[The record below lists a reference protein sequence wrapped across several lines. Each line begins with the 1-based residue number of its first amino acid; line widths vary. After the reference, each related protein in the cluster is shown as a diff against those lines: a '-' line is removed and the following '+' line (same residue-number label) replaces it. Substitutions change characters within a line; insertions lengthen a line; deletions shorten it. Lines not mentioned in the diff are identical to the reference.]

1 MQNIRFQTEPPVT
14 GHDPAQRTTHT
25 GAYESS
31 DMVPLL
37 EAIFLGLH
45 FRNWLTENE
54 QNRLSQFAPPAG
66 YTVMTLGD
74 RVLFPRELPPEV
86 LESSSQASVHGSDAI
101 FTHRC
106 CIHDHDLVSG
116 VVHTARI
123 GAMGMRDLMLS
134 VCQPDHDSERQRQ
147 VELFGQFVI
156 TVRAAFRSAS
166 EAATALSSRLP
177 AENPHILVNR
187 ASGRVVTAHEDIC
200 RELGSDSEQLADI
213 EYSQLAERLRSLI
226 HTRVTRMENIA
237 IGDMHLA
244 IVTFLPERRRKS
256 DFGNP
261 IDMAHLVDAMR
272 NKVASIVT
280 ASSYLEN
287 LYNPA
292 STDDRNEMAAII
304 LSHADEL
311 TRMIN
316 SLESKTAIDNNS
328 SGPLASAETNHGNR
342 FRGAIS
348 NEKRQPREVKPC
360 LNR

>member
-1 MQNIRFQTEPPVT
+1 
-14 GHDPAQRTTHT
+14 
-25 GAYESS
+25 
-31 DMVPLL
+31 MVPLL

-54 QNRLSQFAPPAG
+54 QARLSQFAPPAG
-66 YTVMTLGD
+66 YPVMTLGD
-74 RVLFPRELPPEV
+74 RVLFPRELPLEV
-86 LESSSQASVHGSDAI
+86 LESSSQAAVHGSDAI

-123 GAMGMRDLMLS
+123 GAIGIRDLMLS

-147 VELFGQFVI
+147 VERFGQFVI
-156 TVRAAFRSAS
+156 TVRTAFRSAS
-166 EAATALSSRLP
+166 EATAALRLRLP

-187 ASGRVVTAHEDIC
+187 ASGRVVTAHEDVC
-200 RELGSDSEQLADI
+200 RELGSDSEQLADV
-213 EYSQLAERLRSLI
+213 EYSQLAVRLRGLI

-292 STDDRNEMAAII
+292 NTDDRNEMAAII

-316 SLESKTAIDNNS
+316 NLESKTAVGSNS
-328 SGPLASAETNHGNR
+328 SEPRLSAETIHGSR
-342 FRGAIS
+342 LQGAIPD
-348 NEKRQPREVKPC
+348 EKRQQGDDKLCLKP
-360 LNR
+360 

>member
-1 MQNIRFQTEPPVT
+1 
-14 GHDPAQRTTHT
+14 
-25 GAYESS
+25 GAYDSS

-45 FRNWLTENE
+45 FRDWLTENE
-54 QNRLSQFAPPAG
+54 QTRLSQFAPPAG
-66 YTVMTLGD
+66 YTVMTFGD
-74 RVLFPRELPPEV
+74 RVLFPRELLPEV
-86 LESSSQASVHGSDAI
+86 LESTSQASVHGSDAI

-106 CIHDHDLVSG
+106 CIHDRDLVSG

-123 GAMGMRDLMLS
+123 GAIGTRDLMLS
-134 VCQPDHDSERQRQ
+134 VCQPDHDKERQRQ
-147 VELFGQFVI
+147 IEQFGKFVAA
-156 TVRAAFRSAS
+156 VRTAFRSAS
-166 EAATALSSRLP
+166 EATAVLRSRLP
-177 AENPHILVNR
+177 AKNPHILVNR

-200 RELGSDSEQLADI
+200 RELGSDSEQLADV
-213 EYSQLAERLRSLI
+213 EYSQLAERLRGFI

-237 IGDMHLA
+237 IGDMNLA
-244 IVTFLPERRRKS
+244 VVTFLPERRRKS

-292 STDDRNEMAAII
+292 NTNDRNEMAAII

-316 SLESKTAIDNNS
+316 SLESKTAVGNDS
-328 SGPLASAETNHGNR
+328 SEPRLSAETIHRSR
-342 FRGAIS
+342 FQEAIPD
-348 NEKRQPREVKPC
+348 EKHQQGDDKLCLKP
-360 LNR
+360 